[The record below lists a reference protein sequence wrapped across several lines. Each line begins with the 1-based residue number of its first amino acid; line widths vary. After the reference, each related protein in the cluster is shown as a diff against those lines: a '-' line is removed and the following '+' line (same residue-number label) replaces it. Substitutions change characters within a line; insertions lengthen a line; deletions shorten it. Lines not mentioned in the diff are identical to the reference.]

1 MHGQQQQMRLGFE
14 LDERRAPDRA
24 GHEIERKLTFLG
36 HQPGGVFIL
45 LFLRSPRQIDPL
57 RGDRSGR
64 MDDLHRRLAVDDKR
78 GAQCLVAS
86 GYLRQAAIERRRVE
100 RSVDAERPGGVV
112 GGVARLPLVQEPQS
126 QLPEG
131 QRRPAA
137 AGPRLD
143 RFGFVAVSLR
153 PPLAFEQRPPGR
165 RECVD
170 FGLEIVHV
178 TRLPGEA
185 HGDRRGR

>member
-24 GHEIERKLTFLG
+24 GHEIDRKLTFLD
-36 HQPGGVFIL
+36 HQSGGVSIL
-45 LFLRSPRQIDPL
+45 LFPGSPRQIDPL
-57 RGDRSGR
+57 RGDGSGR
-64 MDDLHRRLAVDDKR
+64 MDDLHRGLAVDDKR

-86 GYLRQAAIERRRVE
+86 GYLRQAAIERQRVE

-112 GGVARLPLVQEPQS
+112 GGVARLPLVQKPQS

-131 QRRPAA
+131 QRWHAA
-137 AGPRLD
+137 AGPRPD

-153 PPLAFEQRPPGR
+153 LPLAFKQRAAGR
-165 RECVD
+165 RERVD
-170 FGLEIVHV
+170 FRLEIAHV
-178 TRLPGEA
+178 TRLPDEA